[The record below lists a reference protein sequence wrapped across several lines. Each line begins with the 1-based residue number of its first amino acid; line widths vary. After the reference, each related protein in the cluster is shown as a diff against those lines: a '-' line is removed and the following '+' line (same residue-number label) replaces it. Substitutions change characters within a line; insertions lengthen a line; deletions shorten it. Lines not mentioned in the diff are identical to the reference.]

1 MHRLASVACGTIIKK
16 RKWPGGNDL
25 ELLVPQ

>member
-1 MHRLASVACGTIIKK
+1 MHCLASMPCGAIIKK
-16 RKWPGGNDL
+16 RKWPDGNDL